1 MFLCNSPL
9 LFLPLPFVSLVIFLR
24 MVLLIRIDLY
34 VFLLFLVALFPFI
47 VSILSTSWMF
57 STIPFLVANN
67 FDVLHVDV
75 FELS

>member
-1 MFLCNSPL
+1 MFLCDSPL